1 MALRLRKDVQ
11 KASYYVWFLGAQE
24 AKGLRGSRVLLPVIP
39 RLIEKSKEH
48 EPLKVTLQVSHK
60 GLKIIQGSAK
70 HFIPHGAITSSVQT
84 EDIVAC
90 ILLLYNPATKCPL
103 HVHAYRCDSEM
114 TAQALNEQLQILIN
128 RPENQKRFAELE
140 TRLGLPAQLTASVVS
155 AGPERKPQH
164 HHQPHQQSQQHP
176 AQMSRRFDSPRRFDS
191 SHGSD
196 TGTSTRESECSEEQ
210 QHSPTSPI
218 SPISSQSKLYDS
230 LAAELREKLSGGVPL
245 LLPTRDC
252 DKANSN
258 DSRRCRNPCIVGSLP
273 SMGNKNGVSSRGSSG
288 IGSDLAPS
296 PERQE
301 AHSSSEEEWVND
313 QEPRFGVPSHQ
324 ASGRTKERYV
334 EEHAPHVSKYREA
347 PTSYLYPNVRQEPQG
362 RFQRSSSREEDQ
374 SLRGSVNSRE
384 EEVKPIIT
392 KPTPL
397 QNRFREAFGNEE
409 YMVEDRKKK
418 ITLEDKRYDQEE
430 DRRRSRRHETERGE
444 NYMYKKSN
452 GAGKYYDGY
461 ENEKARYREN
471 LTDRQKFHE
480 IISEST
486 KYRDESPKHRG
497 MRDDY
502 REYSP
507 ERVPRNKYAAPYD
520 DHRDFKIERD
530 YRDPMKTSS
539 KREQSYIRDE
549 SPEDRFRA
557 GYNDRRAYKETDP
570 MAYRDTTDKNG
581 KIPLSRFKS
590 SEEIKH
596 SRERYD
602 DRWER
607 QPMYP
612 EDRSSDDKYRDS
624 SARYRDDIK
633 KSPVMKKI
641 EARAKMVEIKT
652 SSPEST
658 IRKVSPKDRFQNAKE
673 KFQQMERERH
683 EEERIE
689 RERQER
695 EQMLHNKRAA
705 EAPRRSS
712 LEPVVVS
719 SHESNGWSSEEEEV
733 QNIRPRGPPRSSNS
747 GAYRELENTERYPGL
762 DREPPMS
769 SSRMMPA
776 KSLGNLAK
784 GYRHSYAEPRPP
796 PVSRSSGRVGL
807 AAVNPY

>member
-1 MALRLRKDVQ
+1 
-11 KASYYVWFLGAQE
+11 
-24 AKGLRGSRVLLPVIP
+24 
-39 RLIEKSKEH
+39 
-48 EPLKVTLQVSHK
+48 
-60 GLKIIQGSAK
+60 
-70 HFIPHGAITSSVQT
+70 
-84 EDIVAC
+84 
-90 ILLLYNPATKCPL
+90 
-103 HVHAYRCDSEM
+103 
-114 TAQALNEQLQILIN
+114 
-128 RPENQKRFAELE
+128 
-140 TRLGLPAQLTASVVS
+140 
-155 AGPERKPQH
+155 
-164 HHQPHQQSQQHP
+164 
-176 AQMSRRFDSPRRFDS
+176 
-191 SHGSD
+191 
-196 TGTSTRESECSEEQ
+196 
-210 QHSPTSPI
+210 
-218 SPISSQSKLYDS
+218 
-230 LAAELREKLSGGVPL
+230 
-245 LLPTRDC
+245 
-252 DKANSN
+252 
-258 DSRRCRNPCIVGSLP
+258 
-273 SMGNKNGVSSRGSSG
+273 MGNKNGVSSRGSSG

-296 PERQE
+296 PERQD
-301 AHSSSEEEWVND
+301 AHSSSGNLYHVRKQLAQIYHNYFLEEEWVND
-313 QEPRFGVPSHQ
+313 QEARFGVPTHQ
-324 ASGRTKERYV
+324 ASARTKERYV
-334 EEHAPHVSKYREA
+334 EEHVPHVSKYREA
-347 PTSYLYPNVRQEPQG
+347 PTSYLYPNVRQEPHT

-392 KPTPL
+392 KQTPL
-397 QNRFREAFGNEE
+397 QNRFREAFGNEDF
-409 YMVEDRKKK
+409 MLEDRKKK
-418 ITLEDKRYDQEE
+418 ITIDDKRYDQEE
-430 DRRRSRRHETERGE
+430 DRRRSRRHEVDRGE

-452 GAGKYYDGY
+452 GNGKYYDGY
-461 ENEKARYREN
+461 ENDKARYREN

-486 KYRDESPKHRG
+486 KYRDESPKHRV

-507 ERVPRNKYAAPYD
+507 ERVPRNKFSPSYD
-520 DHRDFKIERD
+520 DQRDFKIERD
-530 YRDPMKTSS
+530 YRDQIKTSS
-539 KREQSYIRDE
+539 KRDPPYMRDE
-549 SPEDRFRA
+549 SPDDRYRT
-557 GYNDRRAYKETDP
+557 GYNDRRVYKEADP
-570 MAYRDTTDKNG
+570 IVYRETNDKNV
-581 KIPLSRFKS
+581 KISLTRFKS
-590 SEEIKH
+590 SEEPKH
-596 SRERYD
+596 SRDRYD

-612 EDRSSDDKYRDS
+612 EDRGSEDKYRDAS
-624 SARYRDDIK
+624 GRYRDDIK

-719 SHESNGWSSEEEEV
+719 SHESNGWSTEEEEERE
-733 QNIRPRGPPRSSNS
+733 IRPRGPPRSSNS
-747 GAYRELENTERYPGL
+747 GGYRELETTERYPGL
-762 DREPPMS
+762 DREPPMP

>member
-70 HFIPHGAITSSVQT
+70 HFIPHGAITCSVQT

-155 AGPERKPQH
+155 AGPERKQQH
-164 HHQPHQQSQQHP
+164 HQS
-176 AQMSRRFDSPRRFDS
+176 QMSRRFDSPRRFDS

-245 LLPTRDC
+245 LLPTREC
-252 DKANSN
+252 DKANNN
-258 DSRRCRNPCIVGSLP
+258 DPRRCRNPCIVSSLP
-273 SMGNKNGVSSRGSSG
+273 SVGNKHGVSSRGSSG

-296 PERQE
+296 PERQDT
-301 AHSSSEEEWVND
+301 HSSSEEEWVND
-313 QEPRFGVPSHQ
+313 QEPQFGIPSHQ
-324 ASGRTKERYV
+324 SQNRSKERYV
-334 EEHAPHVSKYREA
+334 EEHVPRVNKYREP
-347 PTSYLYPNVRQEPQG
+347 PTTYLYPNVRQEAQG

-397 QNRFREAFGNEE
+397 QNRFREAFGNEDF
-409 YMVEDRKKK
+409 MLEDRKKK
-418 ITLEDKRYDQEE
+418 ITIDDTRHDAED
-430 DRRRSRRHETERGE
+430 DRRRNRHHEADRGE

-452 GAGKYYDGY
+452 GPGKYYDGY
-461 ENEKARYREN
+461 ENDKVRYREN
-471 LTDRQKFHE
+471 LTDRQKYHE
-480 IISEST
+480 IISESS
-486 KYRDESPKHRG
+486 KYQDESPKHRG
-497 MRDDY
+497 MRDGY

-507 ERVPRNKYAAPYD
+507 ERVHRNKYSTSYD

-530 YRDPMKTSS
+530 YRDPVKPPS
-539 KREQSYIRDE
+539 KREPPYIRDE
-549 SPEDRFRA
+549 SPDDRYRA
-557 GYNDRRAYKETDP
+557 DFNERRAYKESEP
-570 MAYRDTTDKNG
+570 MVYRDSSDKNG
-581 KIPLSRFKS
+581 KAPLTRFKS
-590 SEEIKH
+590 SEEPKH
-596 SRERYD
+596 SRDRYD

-612 EDRSSDDKYRDS
+612 EDRSSEDKYRDVS
-624 SARYRDDIK
+624 SRYRDDIR

-695 EQMLHNKRAA
+695 EQIIHNKRAS

-712 LEPVVVS
+712 IEPVVVS
-719 SHESNGWSSEEEEV
+719 SHESNGWSSEEDEEEED
-733 QNIRPRGPPRSSNS
+733 IRSRGPPRSANS
-747 GAYRELENTERYPGL
+747 AGYRETETTERYPGL
-762 DREPPMS
+762 DREPRMP

-776 KSLGNLAK
+776 KSLGNLTK

-796 PVSRSSGRVGL
+796 PVPRSSGRVGL
-807 AAVNPY
+807 AAVKPY